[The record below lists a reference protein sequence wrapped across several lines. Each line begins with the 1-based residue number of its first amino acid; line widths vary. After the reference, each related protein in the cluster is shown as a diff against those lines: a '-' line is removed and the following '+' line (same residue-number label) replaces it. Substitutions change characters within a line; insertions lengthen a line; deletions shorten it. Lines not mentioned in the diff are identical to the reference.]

1 MVLFGDNH
9 WDIGVGEDGWD
20 VDAGNDGV
28 WGDVL

>member
-1 MVLFGDNH
+1 MVLFGDDH
-9 WDIGVGEDGWD
+9 WGISVVEDGWD